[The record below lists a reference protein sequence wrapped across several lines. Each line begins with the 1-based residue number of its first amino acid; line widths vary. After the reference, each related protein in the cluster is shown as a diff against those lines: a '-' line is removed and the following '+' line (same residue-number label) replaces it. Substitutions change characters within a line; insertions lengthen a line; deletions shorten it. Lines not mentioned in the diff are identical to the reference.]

1 MKVFHG
7 DIKPE
12 DFSLALIGE
21 FNQENIRAQQVGHG
35 DEIVVQ
41 IATREMRRSGGK
53 TAVTVTLEKAEDGVI
68 VQVGKQSWFGIA
80 ASLGYTALAAI
91 RNPFNLLGRLDDV
104 AQDIESLQ
112 LSERV
117 WEIVE
122 DVAYTAGASF
132 ELSERLRRLVCQYCR
147 TANPLGSSSC
157 LACGAPLGDAQPST
171 CKYCGFVV
179 SSDDKL
185 CPNCE
190 KPL

>member
-68 VQVGKQSWFGIA
+68 VQVGKQSWFGVA

-122 DVAYTAGASF
+122 NIAYTAGASF
-132 ELSERLRRLVCQYCR
+132 ELTERLRRLVCQYCR